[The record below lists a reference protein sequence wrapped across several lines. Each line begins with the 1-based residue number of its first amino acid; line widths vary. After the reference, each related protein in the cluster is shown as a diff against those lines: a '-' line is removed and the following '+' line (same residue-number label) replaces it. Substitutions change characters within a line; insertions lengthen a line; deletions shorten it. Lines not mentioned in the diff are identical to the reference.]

1 MAQREGLQRAHPP
14 ERVPDDPGVGEGAQ
28 KDISGLA
35 NLILVFIWNVGKT
48 RCFAESYQMD

>member
-1 MAQREGLQRAHPP
+1 MAQREGVQRAHPP
-14 ERVPDDPGVGEGAQ
+14 ERVPDDPARGGGEGAQ

-48 RCFAESYQMD
+48 RHFAES